1 MTTTRK
7 SQPFD
12 IFSAFTET
20 TAPSQIA
27 ARQVD
32 SWLKA
37 QAEVLNGLEAITDEW
52 LKRRREGNEAAIE
65 AVEKMCSCKD
75 VNDMLVVYFDWLGG
89 SVRRLTEDASAM
101 SERYVSLAARAVSAG
116 QAAAAEAARPA
127 GKAPAAARPA
137 PKARPAEKAE
147 KPERIER
154 VEKIVKTEHAA

>member
-7 SQPFD
+7 GQPFD

-20 TAPSQIA
+20 SAAPQIA
-27 ARQVD
+27 ARQID

-37 QAEVLNGLEAITDEW
+37 QAEVLNGLETISDEW

-65 AVEKMCSCKD
+65 AVEKMCGCKD

-101 SERYVSLAARAVSAG
+101 TERCVSLAARAASAG
-116 QAAAAEAARPA
+116 QAAAAEAAKTS
-127 GKAPAAARPA
+127 GKAHAAARPA
-137 PKARPAEKAE
+137 QRPRAAEKVQ

-154 VEKIVKTEHAA
+154 VEKLVKTEHAA